1 MNIISSNCL
10 NFPESSPF
18 CIHFKGILLP
28 VRFIKKLNNQNK
40 RLALIADAKPRR
52 CYTVTHQNWKRK
64 KLLIEGYSTVKQGE
78 YIVTA
83 GRYRRQNLNCLLNL
97 SNANGLSQLNEYAN
111 SISWLDE

>member
-28 VRFIKKLNNQNK
+28 VRLIEKLNNQNK

-52 CYTVTHQNWKRK
+52 YYTDTSELEKRK
-64 KLLIEGYSTVKQGE
+64 FYIEGYSTVKRGE

-83 GRYRRQNLNCLLNL
+83 GRY
-97 SNANGLSQLNEYAN
+97 
-111 SISWLDE
+111 